1 MKKSENGLKNQVK
14 SMNQAFKN
22 ANYNLIKQD
31 YFEENLD
38 IVRMKIQVNEL
49 FNSQNQIDQHDKE
62 DFLKLFSDLND
73 RKITAKT
80 KRTLKKLQIN
90 YV

>member
-1 MKKSENGLKNQVK
+1 
-14 SMNQAFKN
+14 MNQAFKN

-31 YFEENLD
+31 YFEKNLD

>member
-1 MKKSENGLKNQVK
+1 MK
-14 SMNQAFKN
+14 QAFKN

>member
-1 MKKSENGLKNQVK
+1 MK
-14 SMNQAFKN
+14 QAFKN

-73 RKITAKT
+73 KKITAKT

>member
-1 MKKSENGLKNQVK
+1 
-14 SMNQAFKN
+14 MNQAFKN

-49 FNSQNQIDQHDKE
+49 FNSQNQIDQHVKE

>member
-1 MKKSENGLKNQVK
+1 
-14 SMNQAFKN
+14 MNQAFKN